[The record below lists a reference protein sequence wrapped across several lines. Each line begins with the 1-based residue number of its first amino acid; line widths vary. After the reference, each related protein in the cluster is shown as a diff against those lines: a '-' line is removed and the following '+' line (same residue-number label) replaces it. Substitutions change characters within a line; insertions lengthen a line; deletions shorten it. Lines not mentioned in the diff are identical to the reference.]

1 MLCIFVS
8 TVTLALEQ
16 PLEDPESRKREIMG
30 YIDLATTSIFTVEA
44 VLKIIVLGFLFN
56 KK

>member
-16 PLEDPESRKREIMG
+16 PLEDPESKKREIMG

-56 KK
+56 K